1 MNVFI
6 AGMDAECNEHV
17 TKVIELDDIN
27 MQYGEKCVDALNV
40 REVFGEAGIG
50 VIGGLFAHAGPTGM
64 LSRKCFE
71 TISGEIL
78 RLVKEHLHE
87 MDGIFLRLH
96 GASGVV
102 DLDGVSGEHALIRRL
117 RSLVGKHMPIAVVQD
132 PHGNITPEFGESVN
146 IVRCFR
152 ESPHIDTVESARIVA
167 GKLADLMLHRRPMK
181 PIVLKLP
188 MLLGGEQSMSAEEP
202 MVTINRMLNE
212 AEKDPRVF
220 SICFYIGYLSHDDDK
235 LGSAV
240 VIVPNQ
246 PEDREYCRAEAER
259 IAEAIWGMRE
269 QFGFKGNFAPPE
281 EAVRRTL
288 REGKRTSVITDL
300 GDNCGAGAMGHQT
313 ELLRYMIR
321 HWTPGKKVLFAG
333 IRDVKAYGL
342 LNPLP
347 VGSEVSFDLGT
358 GENALCAPVHIDGT
372 IIRKGDEYSGYGN
385 SVFMGRKVGEVSTV
399 RLRGTEIDV
408 MVLRTNLQYGHMYE
422 FERAGL
428 DFHSYDIV
436 VVKMGYLD
444 TYLIPETAYHCM
456 ATTDGPTAQEPEKF
470 DFKRIF
476 RPIWPLDPDAK
487 LRYIE

>member
-1 MNVFI
+1 MKVFV

-17 TKVIELDDIN
+17 AKIIELDDIN
-27 MQYGEKCVDALNV
+27 MQYGDRCVDALNV
-40 REVFGEAGIG
+40 REVFESAGIG

-212 AEKDPRVF
+212 AEQDPRVF
-220 SICFYIGYLSHDDDK
+220 SICFY
-235 LGSAV
+235 A
-240 VIVPNQ
+240 
-246 PEDREYCRAEAER
+246 
-259 IAEAIWGMRE
+259 
-269 QFGFKGNFAPPE
+269 
-281 EAVRRTL
+281 
-288 REGKRTSVITDL
+288 
-300 GDNCGAGAMGHQT
+300 
-313 ELLRYMIR
+313 
-321 HWTPGKKVLFAG
+321 
-333 IRDVKAYGL
+333 
-342 LNPLP
+342 
-347 VGSEVSFDLGT
+347 
-358 GENALCAPVHIDGT
+358 
-372 IIRKGDEYSGYGN
+372 
-385 SVFMGRKVGEVSTV
+385 
-399 RLRGTEIDV
+399 
-408 MVLRTNLQYGHMYE
+408 
-422 FERAGL
+422 
-428 DFHSYDIV
+428 
-436 VVKMGYLD
+436 
-444 TYLIPETAYHCM
+444 
-456 ATTDGPTAQEPEKF
+456 
-470 DFKRIF
+470 
-476 RPIWPLDPDAK
+476 
-487 LRYIE
+487 